1 MPGLEDV
8 DASDEE
14 DEEDEEGEVEETDEA
29 ELERLIEEW
38 TSPVYAFFQ
47 PIPDITYDAKG
58 RRAHEFRCA
67 TAVCKCKG
75 ANVRMVRCYLD
86 TTDRKS
92 TRNLKCH
99 ATGCWEAETID
110 SALEVK
116 VDICSACA
124 TLGNLKDGSIMAAF
138 ERKGKGKI
146 TYSHRQHTKPETCVE
161 IVRWVA
167 ESMCPF
173 SIVEDHG
180 FRCLMKTGRP
190 EYYLPSH
197 STIS

>member
-167 ESMCPF
+167 ESMRPF